1 MATILLL
8 EPHREVRE
16 LFSAVALRLGHEP
29 VATIADEPP
38 AVVVVE
44 PSAESEL
51 RRARRLR
58 ERFPALAIVCA
69 SIHPPSRET
78 REQLDPV
85 VHLIKPFPL
94 VELERALEAALA
106 PR

>member
-8 EPHREVRE
+8 EPHGDVRE
-16 LFSAVALRLGHEP
+16 LFSAVARRLGHEP
-29 VATIADEPP
+29 ISRVTEEPP
-38 AVVVVE
+38 AVLVVE
-44 PSAESEL
+44 PSAEREL

-69 SIHPPSRET
+69 SIHPQSRET

-85 VHLIKPFPL
+85 AYLVKPFPL
-94 VELERALEAALA
+94 AELERALEAALA

>member
-1 MATILLL
+1 MALILFLD
-8 EPHREVRE
+8 PQREVRE
-16 LFSAVALRLGHEP
+16 LFSHVATRLGHEAVETVGEQKP
-29 VATIADEPP
+29 D
-38 AVVVVE
+38 VVVLE
-44 PSAESEL
+44 PSSGQEVQ
-51 RRARRLR
+51 RARSLL

-69 SIHPPSRET
+69 SIHTPSRET